1 MKNHL
6 ILTTTLLIISACQAH
21 AQKAAEIPADT
32 LASYPGGD
40 AAFEQFILTNLL
52 TTPEALAGHIAG
64 DIELSFVIDEKGFVD
79 EIKPLHKMGYGCE
92 EQAIRVLRLMPRW
105 QPGVIA
111 GRRIKTSLQHTFHFS
126 ADMKVN
132 EGSTVVSRDMLPDVA
147 SQFGKEAGDLASYIS
162 THYVYP
168 AHAPRNPD
176 EAIVLRLKVN
186 EEGAVS
192 DIQLVTG
199 LGKDFDDEAIRVIS
213 AMPRWQPQRANFK
226 PVSSYKDIVIGFK
239 KKTALLY

>member
-6 ILTTTLLIISACQAH
+6 ILPTILLVMAAGQAH
-21 AQKAAEIPADT
+21 AQKATEIPADT

-40 AAFEQFILTNLL
+40 AAFDQFILTNLL
-52 TTPEALAGHIAG
+52 TTPEAQASHVTG

-79 EIKPLHKMGYGCE
+79 EIKPLGKLGYGCE
-92 EQAIRVLRLMPRW
+92 AQAIRVLRLMPRW

-111 GRRIKTSLQHTFHFS
+111 GRRIKTGFQHKFHFS

-132 EGSTVVSRDMLPDVA
+132 EGSTAISRDMLPDVA
-147 SQFGKEAGDLASYIS
+147 LQFGKEPGDLASYIS

-176 EAIVLRLKVN
+176 ETIVLRLKVN

-199 LGKDFDDEAIRVIS
+199 LGKDFDDEAIRTIGS
-213 AMPRWQPQRANFK
+213 MPRWQPQRANFK
-226 PVSSYKDIVIGFK
+226 PVASYKDIVIGFK